1 MFFAHDFMCFTI
13 NGNYFQI
20 DHHFMP
26 PQTHDSQENIFWK
39 IFYANTNRA
48 LVLFVVNY
56 DLVFAASISS

>member
-1 MFFAHDFMCFTI
+1 L
-13 NGNYFQI
+13 
-20 DHHFMP
+20 
-26 PQTHDSQENIFWK
+26 K